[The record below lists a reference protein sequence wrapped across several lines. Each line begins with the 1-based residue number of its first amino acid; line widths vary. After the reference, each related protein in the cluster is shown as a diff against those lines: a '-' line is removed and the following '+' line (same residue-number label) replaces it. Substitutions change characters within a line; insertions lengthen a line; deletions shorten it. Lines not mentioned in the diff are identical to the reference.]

1 MMTNSQTLDDVLE
14 MIMLEEEEPTHDAM
28 NRWIARHPEY
38 KTQLVSFFGTWAIQ
52 STQTEESPSVDSE
65 ALASRGVSY
74 ALNLLHKREA
84 PQSLLE
90 RAQIADLSIEQLA
103 AQTRLDD
110 SILQKLNLRRLR
122 EVPGECVRRLAFAL
136 GETLGCIRQLI
147 TGPPVLAVGRRYK
160 APKKPTPA
168 QQEDFW
174 TAVKSSS
181 LSEADQDDW
190 LKIIEAEK
198 NDSAESE

>member
-1 MMTNSQTLDDVLE
+1 MMTKPPTLDDVLE
-14 MIMLEEEEPTHDAM
+14 TIMLEEEEPTHAAM
-28 NRWIARHPEY
+28 NRWVARHPEY

-52 STQTEESPSVDSE
+52 SEQTEESPTVDSE

-90 RAQIADLSIEQLA
+90 RTQIAGLSVEHLA

-110 SILQKLNLRRLR
+110 SILQKLNLRRLSN
-122 EVPGECVRRLAFAL
+122 VPRECVRRLASAL
-136 GETLGCIRQLI
+136 GDTLECIRQLI
-147 TGPPVLAVGRRYK
+147 TGPPALAVGRRYK
-160 APKKPTPA
+160 AHKKPTSA
-168 QQEDFW
+168 QQEDFL

-190 LKIIEAEK
+190 CNIIAAEK
-198 NDSAESE
+198 NESTEPE